1 MVPADVIEEKTQIRY
16 KMWLFKIGGNPCHL
30 TLLPTCDVYMLEI
43 KGYKAIGEEI
53 YNIGN

>member
-1 MVPADVIEEKTQIRY
+1 MVPADVIEEKTQIRH